1 MTKVPKTVADECR
14 DALNAL
20 LAESDRFRDWNSSE
34 IQSIVQ
40 AVERL
45 KEADAREAYIRL
57 GCIATICGNVDGL
70 LESYGKA
77 LLLQEAQDT
86 KHEFW
91 VSLANAGLYRKAQE
105 VGSWLL
111 DPRRGFFPKIWQL
124 ASSRGQVLEV
134 WGRLSDAMKTYPELS
149 GVDFSALKGVAL
161 LMEARGLTDQ
171 DVISVLDLM
180 GEIQRAHRVMFYG
193 DFVSIP
199 KEMRPPDDPPYLY
212 FTIPLSVSVD
222 ELHAMNRELAKHVV
236 ERLPEGAFP
245 QGMVAAF
252 AKAEPLALRAAA

>member
-1 MTKVPKTVADECR
+1 MTKVPKTLAVECN
-14 DALNAL
+14 DAVNAL
-20 LAESDRFRDWNSSE
+20 LAESDRFRDWDSDE

-45 KEADAREAYIRL
+45 KKADAREAYIRL
-57 GCIATICGNVDGL
+57 GCVATVCGDVDRL
-70 LESYGKA
+70 FEYYGKA
-77 LLLQEAQDT
+77 LLLQDVQNT
-86 KHEFW
+86 KHDLW

-111 DPRRGFFPKIWQL
+111 DPRRGFFPSIWQL
-124 ASSRGQVLEV
+124 ASSRGQILEV
-134 WGRLSDAMKTYPELS
+134 WSRLSDAMKTYPELS
-149 GVDFSALKGVAL
+149 EVDFSALKDVVS

-180 GEIQRAHRVMFYG
+180 GEIQRSHRIMFHG
-193 DFVSIP
+193 VFVSIP

-212 FTIPLSVSVD
+212 FTIPVDVSVD

-236 ERLPEGAFP
+236 EKLPDGAFP

-252 AKAEPLALRAAA
+252 TKAEPLVLRAAA